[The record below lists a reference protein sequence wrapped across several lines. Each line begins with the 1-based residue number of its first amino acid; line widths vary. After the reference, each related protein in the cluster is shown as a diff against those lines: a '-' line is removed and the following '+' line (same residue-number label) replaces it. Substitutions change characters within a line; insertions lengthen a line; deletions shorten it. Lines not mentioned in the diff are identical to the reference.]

1 MTDQTHPRVA
11 DINARIAAGENL
23 TDIDSQYLDMIGDG
37 YSPEEADRLV
47 PMVAIEPSLAELMTE
62 LLRLRRAAK
71 TDPEAA
77 KELRGLKERMRSQHH
92 MSIAY
97 GDMSRRPGKGIL
109 TSECRTLEMK
119 PEWAH
124 STFSPAREIA
134 LMNLSAKHME
144 PMEPQVGS
152 YLTPPANPL
161 KVQNSGMSGTIDP
174 DKLEQYMAQFD
185 RPLGELFVST
195 PFGKEPGELQ
205 QMLNNGHV
213 PSFLYSSKHYLPPVD
228 TATPKITDEDWAA
241 ILEGEGSAEVT
252 LGQVEDLVA
261 SGKAIISDGKL
272 VMLTGKAEDID
283 FRLLRERTP
292 HPFDDFL
299 SCRSLSNEADC
310 EISFQTTR
318 MTVVTRHAKVWA
330 KKGPRVLRS
339 YRIPPKRYL
348 VDMRRGKHRGHLP
361 TNMGGTRLFAIG
373 STAQGI
379 LTANDAILARA
390 REETIRA
397 LGLTAEQMNAD
408 SNGGLSIT
416 PELQAELREAFGRK
430 PGWLRKKVAGKP
442 DNPMSG
448 VPVRNPLPIPMEGGF
463 RRGEVTMF
471 GSQHHPFT
479 ARYTG
484 EIQMGARVRWNDPD
498 DGLCTAEG
506 EVIAISI
513 NNGVDT
519 IFTVRFP
526 TGGIVEAPASELTLL
541 KD

>member
-1 MTDQTHPRVA
+1 MTDQIHPRVA

-23 TDIDSQYLDMIGDG
+23 TDIDSQFLDMIGNG

-47 PMVAIEPSLAELMTE
+47 PMVAIEPSLAEMMTE

-77 KELRGLKERMRSQHH
+77 KKLRELKERMRSQHH
-92 MSIAY
+92 MSIVY

-213 PSFLYSSKHYLPPVD
+213 PSFLFSSKHYIPPVD
-228 TATPKITDEDWAA
+228 AVTPKITDEDWAA
-241 ILEGEGSAEVT
+241 ILEGEASASVT

-261 SGKAIISDGKL
+261 SGKAIIRDGKL
-272 VMLTGKAEDID
+272 VSLMGKAGDID
-283 FRLLRERTP
+283 SSLLRKRTP
-292 HPFDDFL
+292 HPFDDFF
-299 SCRSLSNEADC
+299 SSSSLSREADC

-339 YRIPPKRYL
+339 YRIPPKHWL

-373 STAQGI
+373 GTAQGI
-379 LTANDAILARA
+379 LTANERLLATTRDAVLKSLA
-390 REETIRA
+390 
-397 LGLTAEQMNAD
+397 L
-408 SNGGLSIT
+408 T
-416 PELQAELREAFGRK
+416 PEQIAEGRKAFDSK
-430 PGWLRKKVAGKP
+430 PGWLRKKVAGKS
-442 DNPMSG
+442 DNPM
-448 VPVRNPLPIPMEGGF
+448 PMEGGF

-484 EIQMGARVRWNDPD
+484 EIQMGARVRWDDPD
-498 DGLCTAEG
+498 AGLCTAEG
-506 EVIAISI
+506 EVIAIAIS
-513 NNGVDT
+513 NGGKQDKDT
-519 IFTVRFP
+519 VFTVRLP
-526 TGGIVEAPASELTLL
+526 TGGLVEAPASELTLL